1 MKSPFAAIVLA
12 IATSVALPAPAGER
26 DVVYGPESAVRLL
39 APYVD
44 EIQAKSDIAIRTS
57 KRDIGQLVLEVIDGK
72 ATAAVIAIPLSQAVA
87 AARGAAWAEGRM
99 LTLPVSLRFHEVA
112 GVSRDG
118 VPAGLVTLGAA
129 PESLDKVL
137 AELHDA
143 SGNRKMF
150 AQQR

>member
-12 IATSVALPAPAGER
+12 IATSVTLPALAGER
-26 DVVYGPESAVRLL
+26 DVVYGPDSAVRLL

-44 EIQAKSDIAIRTS
+44 EIQAKSDIAIRAS

-72 ATAAVIAIPLSQAVA
+72 ATAAAIAIPLPQALA
-87 AARGAAWAEGRM
+87 AAREAAWAEGRM
-99 LTLPVSLRFHEVA
+99 LTFPVSLRFHEVA
-112 GVSRDG
+112 AVSRDG

-129 PESLDKVL
+129 PESLDRVL
-137 AELHDA
+137 AELRDA
-143 SGNRKMF
+143 SANRKMF